1 MDTRQIRGQA
11 IYEKQGQIERNDSTH
26 YFVKSQSSNGR
37 YDVISTESGWTCSC
51 PDHRLRQVCC
61 KHIHA
66 VEISL
71 RTGKKAGQ
79 ATTIKEI
86 SADRCKFCGSGRITK
101 KGIKKTKHGD
111 FQQFRCK
118 DCGKR
123 FIQNF
128 GFEGMRATPQAIT
141 TTMNL
146 YFNGE
151 STRGAARSIRMI
163 GVKVSH
169 VTVQNWIKKY
179 IEIMDRYID
188 QITPQVSERWRT
200 DELYLRVRGD
210 RRYLYAIMDD
220 ETRYWIARQVSAHKG
235 TDDVRPMFAAAK
247 KTAKKVPK
255 TMVSDG
261 AANFHE
267 AWEDEY
273 KAKNFMR
280 KKTKHISHIHLKGDK
295 NNNKMERLNG
305 RIRDRE
311 KVMRSLKKDNSS
323 IIVGMQLYYNL
334 IMPHMGLGG
343 DTPADRAGIKV
354 EGDNKWIT
362 LIQNA
367 KKLKSKGS
375 TPRAE
380 HRNPSEPAHT
390 AIICQPPPP
399 VNSMRSGHHMPTVE
413 HPCKNGTCDHGQSDH
428 GNVNCSKC
436 ECQRYKPDYG
446 TEPAC

>member
-37 YDVISTESGWTCSC
+37 YDVISTELGWTCSC
-51 PDHRLRQVCC
+51 PDRVYRHVCC

-71 RTGKKAGQ
+71 RIGKKAGQ

-86 SADRCKFCGSGRITK
+86 SADRCKFCSSGRITK

-128 GFEGMRATPQAIT
+128 GFERMRATPQTIT

-151 STRGAARSIRMI
+151 STRGAARSIRMTV
-163 GVKVSH
+163 VKVSH

-179 IEIMDRYID
+179 IDIMDQYID

-210 RRYLYAIMDD
+210 RRYLYAILDD

-235 TDDVRPMFAAAK
+235 TDDVRPMFTAAK
-247 KTAKKVPK
+247 RRP
-255 TMVSDG
+255 
-261 AANFHE
+261 
-267 AWEDEY
+267 
-273 KAKNFMR
+273 R
-280 KKTKHISHIHLKGDK
+280 
-295 NNNKMERLNG
+295 
-305 RIRDRE
+305 
-311 KVMRSLKKDNSS
+311 RS
-323 IIVGMQLYYNL
+323 Q
-334 IMPHMGLGG
+334 
-343 DTPADRAGIKV
+343 
-354 EGDNKWIT
+354 
-362 LIQNA
+362 
-367 KKLKSKGS
+367 
-375 TPRAE
+375 
-380 HRNPSEPAHT
+380 
-390 AIICQPPPP
+390 
-399 VNSMRSGHHMPTVE
+399 
-413 HPCKNGTCDHGQSDH
+413 
-428 GNVNCSKC
+428 
-436 ECQRYKPDYG
+436 KP
-446 TEPAC
+446 